1 MKKVFVIL
9 AFLLLSGF
17 APIGASAQTV
27 TNEQLLAQIDSLMK
41 IVLSLM
47 DQLQRIEA
55 NQTTQSPVI
64 SSTVQSSAPIVP
76 VIGAVQVD
84 PKTPK
89 AIFGGEDNPD
99 WIMLNKDNPYD
110 PNKQQDKQMAWTSV
124 TGYYSYWKKIP
135 PDSICAPDFT
145 RTPAYLEGCNAALS
159 AIKALYPSQ

>member
-17 APIGASAQTV
+17 APISASAQNV
-27 TNEQLLAQIDSLMK
+27 TNEQLLVQINSLMQ

-47 DQLQRIEA
+47 EQLKTIEA
-55 NQTTQSPVI
+55 KQTASPVV

-76 VIGAVQVD
+76 IVGSAQVA

-110 PNKQQDKQMAWTSV
+110 PNKQQDKQTAWTSV

-135 PDSICAPDFT
+135 PDSLCAADFT